1 MKKVIIW
8 IAVITLL
15 ASSFAPVISILLSP
29 TVPTEETSSGT
40 VFSGVEIGTGT
51 NTLLSTGTVVSTG
64 MTITGVSLSGKVAT
78 GVTTPKKITP
88 PVKPKTQSGT
98 TVKKPV
104 PKKVISGE
112 AK

>member
-29 TVPTEETSSGT
+29 AVPTEEVSSGT

-51 NTLLSTGTVVSTG
+51 STLLSTGTVVSSGIVATG
-64 MTITGVSLSGKVAT
+64 ASLSGKVAT
-78 GVTTPKKITP
+78 GVTTPKKVIP
-88 PVKPKTQSGT
+88 PVKPKSQSGS

-104 PKKVISGE
+104 PKKVVSGE
-112 AK
+112 TK

>member
-29 TVPTEETSSGT
+29 AVPTEETNSGIIL
-40 VFSGVEIGTGT
+40 SGSETGT
-51 NTLLSTGTVVSTG
+51 STLLSTGTVVSSGTVATG
-64 MTITGVSLSGKVAT
+64 ASLSGKVAT
-78 GVTTPKKITP
+78 GVTTPKKVIP
-88 PVKPKTQSGT
+88 PIKPKTQSGT

-104 PKKVISGE
+104 PKKVVSGE
-112 AK
+112 TK